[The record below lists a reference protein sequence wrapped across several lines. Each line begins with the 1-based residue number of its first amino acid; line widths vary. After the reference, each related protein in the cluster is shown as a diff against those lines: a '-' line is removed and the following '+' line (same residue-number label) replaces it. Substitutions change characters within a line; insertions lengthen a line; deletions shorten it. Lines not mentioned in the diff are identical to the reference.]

1 MLQGMLARCLRE
13 RQYGT
18 RAKRKE
24 EALTDF
30 LLVCSLRIH
39 RSAFRALCR

>member
-1 MLQGMLARCLRE
+1 MLQGMLARHLRE

-30 LLVCSLRIH
+30 LLVYGIRFH
-39 RSAFRALCR
+39 RSAFLALCR